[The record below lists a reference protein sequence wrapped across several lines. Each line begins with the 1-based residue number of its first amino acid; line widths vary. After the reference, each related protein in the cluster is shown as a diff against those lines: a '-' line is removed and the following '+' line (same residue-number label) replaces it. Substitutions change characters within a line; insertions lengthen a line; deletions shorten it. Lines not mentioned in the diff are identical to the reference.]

1 MDNSEE
7 GKTEENGTMKEEQ
20 PSIPNDNPVAEDAS
34 PDQSAKA
41 GNDTWVSRFLGNKK
55 SQPKPTT
62 NGIVVSSTVS
72 EGLAPTTLKADEEL
86 SSTGHVENVPEH
98 DKPVAD
104 MINNPSFASPEMLL
118 AQHGELTTIPEGQ
131 EDEEQPKE
139 SDDGKDSSIDTATS
153 DVSEDKEKPKKKG
166 FGFFLSKFRAVSTAV
181 EPTDQSKS
189 LPEEDAIVATS
200 PQMNEDTE
208 PQDIEG
214 SVGIDEATTSNPIQ
228 QYVFGWD
235 EQSVNKNNDS
245 APINEQ
251 NQFQDK
257 PAVTVPVA

>member
-1 MDNSEE
+1 M
-7 GKTEENGTMKEEQ
+7 
-20 PSIPNDNPVAEDAS
+20 
-34 PDQSAKA
+34 
-41 GNDTWVSRFLGNKK
+41 SRFLGNKK
-55 SQPKPTT
+55 SQSKPTT
-62 NGIVVSSTVS
+62 NGIVVSSSVS
-72 EGLAPTTLKADEEL
+72 EGVAQTTLETDAEH
-86 SSTGHVENVPEH
+86 SSTGHEEDVPEP
-98 DKPVAD
+98 DEPIGE

-139 SDDGKDSSIDTATS
+139 SDEGKDNNIDSTTS

-166 FGFFLSKFRAVSTAV
+166 FGFFLSKFRAVSTAI
-181 EPTDQSKS
+181 EPTDQSKP
-189 LPEEDAIVATS
+189 LPEEDAIVETA
-200 PQMNEDTE
+200 PQTNEDTE

-214 SVGIDEATTSNPIQ
+214 SVEMDEATTSNPIQ

-245 APINEQ
+245 APTNEP

-257 PAVTVPVA
+257 SAVTVPVA